1 VIEVEDIG
9 LVYPLKQQYLKK
21 TFHLTVVLIFSVS
34 DVLQVAEIEISLLF
48 LLCLAYQYRLDS
60 WMRNTSVDIFTEYIL
75 RRINIAYIDSQI
87 SDAASTY
94 SAISSKTHKVATALM
109 MDEGKDMK
117 TFNISANV
125 IEYC

>member
-1 VIEVEDIG
+1 
-9 LVYPLKQQYLKK
+9 
-21 TFHLTVVLIFSVS
+21 
-34 DVLQVAEIEISLLF
+34 
-48 LLCLAYQYRLDS
+48 
-60 WMRNTSVDIFTEYIL
+60 MDIFTEYIL

-94 SAISSKTHKVATALM
+94 SAICSKTHKVATALM